1 MKFLKTIFAV
11 VGTSLALATL
21 PTAGHAADINLD
33 KLDKQV
39 RNPSVQVGQDGR
51 PFCSGTIIQSKR
63 DEKTGKVSTAVLTAQ
78 HCVDEAPFKNFDIII
93 PTYGKDGMVV
103 SRQVFVGKI
112 SKQGVPANDL
122 AIISLADDSTSFSE
136 RVATVAPKDYNP
148 RGGSVVFVSGYPM
161 GRDWAL
167 TEGRFGTR
175 EEYRF
180 PSESNETQYYRTS
193 ASIVGGNSGGGLFDL
208 TPSGDFQ
215 LIGVADWGMGR
226 GTTTF
231 GAYTPADRVSEF
243 VTSWSGYIR

>member
-1 MKFLKTIFAV
+1 MKKLIASVLSAMTFALLPL
-11 VGTSLALATL
+11 TS
-21 PTAGHAADINLD
+21 HASDINLD
-33 KLDKQV
+33 KMDKQV

-63 DEKTGKVSTAVLTAQ
+63 DEKTGKVSTGVLTAQ

-93 PTYGKDGMVV
+93 PTYGKNGMVV

-122 AIISLADDSTSFSE
+122 AIIQLADDQSSFAD
-136 RVATVAPKDYNP
+136 RVANIAPKDYNP
-148 RGGSVVFVSGYPM
+148 RSGSSVFVSGYPM
-161 GRDWAL
+161 GRDWAI
-167 TEGRFGTR
+167 TEGRFSSR
-175 EEYRF
+175 EEYTF
-180 PSESNETQYYRTS
+180 PSDSNETEYYRTS

-231 GAYTPADRVSEF
+231 GAYTPIDRVSEF
-243 VTSWSGYIR
+243 VTSWSGYKK